1 MQYSAFNI
9 FVWTQQRLQASDSAS
24 FLHCFVLKI
33 SKPLESEAALFV
45 DVMLRR
51 VAFMTEVAGLF
62 LFFPA
67 CKSGILRTFLSDE
80 TVSMGFGITVCCSA
94 WEKLLPSSQCLT
106 FLPRLL
112 SVQPLTQ
119 RCRFLAQT
127 ARQCER
133 EISCWGDPSA
143 CCFLIVDNAFL
154 KLFIGSKTLK
164 SAAVSAT
171 DLAPELP
178 TLVSCSCLLSYLS
191 VYFNT

>member
-1 MQYSAFNI
+1 M
-9 FVWTQQRLQASDSAS
+9 WTQQTVGIWL
-24 FLHCFVLKI
+24 CFVFILFCLKDKQAPGVW
-33 SKPLESEAALFV
+33 SCPLCWC
-45 DVMLRR
+45 DVAEGFFHDGSHWL
-51 VAFMTEVAGLF
+51 VF
-62 LFFPA
+62 LLPT
-67 CKSGILRTFLSDE
+67 CKSGILRTLSDE
-80 TVSMGFGITVCCSA
+80 TVSMGFGIIMCFSA

-106 FLPRLL
+106 CLPRLL

-133 EISCWGDPSA
+133 EIRCWGDPSA
-143 CCFLIVDNAFL
+143 CCFLIVDNALL